1 VSSDDYDAYWANG
14 IYKYIQA
21 RRQYMTD
28 HVLRM
33 QLLESRNAPS
43 ILQPGWSVITT
54 NAGPH
59 TFGLEPPQPR
69 MRLAFEAVRPLRN
82 RTIEVAYMALSE
94 RPSGD
99 PNEKIKVLSEMSW
112 HASREFGA
120 DSQHFVPVLY
130 SE

>member
-14 IYKYIQA
+14 IYQYIQA

-28 HVLRM
+28 HALRM
-33 QLLESRNAPS
+33 QLLGNRNAPS

-59 TFGLEPPQPR
+59 TFGLELPQPR
-69 MRLAFEAVRPLRN
+69 MKLPFEAARPLRN
-82 RTIEVAYMALSE
+82 RTVEVAYMALSE
-94 RPSGD
+94 RPSND
-99 PNEKIKVLSEMSW
+99 LKEKIKVLSEMTW
-112 HASREFGA
+112 YASREFGA
-120 DSQHFVPVLY
+120 DSADFVPVLY